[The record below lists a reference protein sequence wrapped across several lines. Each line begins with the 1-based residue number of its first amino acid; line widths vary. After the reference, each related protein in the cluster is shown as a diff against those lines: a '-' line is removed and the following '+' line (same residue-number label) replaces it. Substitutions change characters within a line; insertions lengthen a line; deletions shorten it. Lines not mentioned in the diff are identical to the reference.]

1 MAENYVHPDGSGSL
15 FKNSYKEKPNQPDF
29 KGSITL
35 PDGSEKELAG
45 WKGTTQGG
53 DVKLSI
59 KISDKYVKPQ
69 SNDANQSKSS
79 EDLF

>member
-1 MAENYVHPDGSGSL
+1 MAENYVHPNGSGSL
-15 FKNSYKEKPNQPDF
+15 FKNNYKEKPNQPDF

-69 SNDANQSKSS
+69 SNDTNQSKSS

>member
-1 MAENYVHPDGSGSL
+1 MYILMAVVLYLRIATRKNQISL
-15 FKNSYKEKPNQPDF
+15 I
-29 KGSITL
+29 KGTITL

-45 WKGTTQGG
+45 WKGTTQSG

>member
-1 MAENYVHPDGSGSL
+1 MYILMAVVLYL
-15 FKNSYKEKPNQPDF
+15 RIATRKNQINQTY

-45 WKGTTQGG
+45 WKGTTQSG

>member
-1 MAENYVHPDGSGSL
+1 MAENYVHPNGSGSL
-15 FKNSYKEKPNQPDF
+15 FKNSYKEKENQPDY
-29 KGSITL
+29 KGTITL

-69 SNDANQSKSS
+69 SNDAQKSESS

>member
-1 MAENYVHPDGSGSL
+1 MAENYVHPNGSGSL
-15 FKNSYKEKPNQPDF
+15 FKNSYKEKPNQPDY
-29 KGSITL
+29 KGTITL

>member
-1 MAENYVHPDGSGSL
+1 MAENYVHPNGSGSL
-15 FKNSYKEKPNQPDF
+15 FKNSYKEKPNQPDY
-29 KGSITL
+29 KGTITL

-45 WKGTTQGG
+45 WKGTTQAG

-69 SNDANQSKSS
+69 SNDAQKSESS

>member
-1 MAENYVHPDGSGSL
+1 MAEKYVLPNGSGSL
-15 FKNSYKEKPNQPDF
+15 FKNSYKEKENQPDY
-29 KGSITL
+29 KGTITL

-45 WKGTTQGG
+45 WKGTTQSG

-59 KISDKYVKPQ
+59 KISDKYVKPE
-69 SNDANQSKSS
+69 SNDTPKSKSS

>member
-1 MAENYVHPDGSGSL
+1 MAENYVHPNGSGSL

-35 PDGSEKELAG
+35 PDGSVKELAG

>member
-1 MAENYVHPDGSGSL
+1 MAENYVHPNGSGSL
-15 FKNSYKEKPNQPDF
+15 FKNSYKEKPNQPDY
-29 KGSITL
+29 KRTITL

-45 WKGTTQGG
+45 WKGTTQSG

>member
-1 MAENYVHPDGSGSL
+1 MYTLMAVVLYLRIAIRKNQISL
-15 FKNSYKEKPNQPDF
+15 TYK
-29 KGSITL
+29 GTITL

-59 KISDKYVKPQ
+59 KISDKYVKPE
-69 SNDANQSKSS
+69 SNDAPKSESS
-79 EDLF
+79 EDIF

>member
-1 MAENYVHPDGSGSL
+1 MTENYVHPNGSGSL
-15 FKNSYKEKPNQPDF
+15 FKNSYKEKPNQPDY
-29 KGSITL
+29 KGTITL

-53 DVKLSI
+53 DVK
-59 KISDKYVKPQ
+59 PQ

>member
-1 MAENYVHPDGSGSL
+1 MAEKYVHPNGSGSL
-15 FKNSYKEKPNQPDF
+15 FKNSYKEKENQPDY
-29 KGSITL
+29 KGTITL

>member
-1 MAENYVHPDGSGSL
+1 MAENYVHPNGSGSL

-29 KGSITL
+29 KGTITL

-59 KISDKYVKPQ
+59 KISDKYVKPE
-69 SNDANQSKSS
+69 SNDAPKSESS
-79 EDLF
+79 EDIF